1 MLELKV
7 LTEMYLLR
15 DILQTN
21 KDLGGERVF
30 TGIVEEMGSVKNIV
44 YGSSSIK
51 LFIECATVI
60 EGTVKGDSIA
70 VNGICLTV
78 TELGEKW
85 FAADVMPETM
95 RKTGLEKLKPGRKV
109 NLERALRL
117 ADRLGGHIV
126 SGHIDGTGT
135 ITGLKKEDNAVLITI
150 TAPKQ
155 IMKYIVQKGSVALDG
170 TSLTIA
176 EVTSNTFT
184 VSLIPLTRGF
194 TILGS
199 KSIGDEVNIECDII
213 GKYVEKMLKGEI
225 LESEHLSAEFLR
237 EHGFM

>member
-1 MLELKV
+1 M
-7 LTEMYLLR
+7 
-15 DILQTN
+15 
-21 KDLGGERVF
+21 F
-30 TGIVEEMGSVKNIV
+30 TGIIEEMGSVKKII

-51 LFIECATVI
+51 LSIECSTVI

-78 TELGEKW
+78 TELGKNW
-85 FAADVMPETM
+85 FMADVMPETM
-95 RKTGLEKLKPGRKV
+95 RKTGLEKLKPGGKV

-150 TAPKQ
+150 TAPEQ
-155 IMKYIVQKGSVALDG
+155 IMKYIVPKGSVALDG
-170 TSLTIA
+170 TSLTIT
-176 EVTSNTFT
+176 ELTTDTFT

-194 TILGS
+194 TILGF
-199 KSIGDEVNIECDII
+199 KSIGDRVNIECDII
-213 GKYVEKMLKGEI
+213 GKYVEKMIRGKTIEA
-225 LESEHLSAEFLR
+225 ETAEKDLSTEFLR

>member
-1 MLELKV
+1 M
-7 LTEMYLLR
+7 
-15 DILQTN
+15 
-21 KDLGGERVF
+21 F

-51 LFIECATVI
+51 LSIECTTVI

-78 TELGEKW
+78 TELGGNW
-85 FAADVMPETM
+85 FTADVMPETM
-95 RKTGLEKLKPGRKV
+95 RKTGLEKLKPGKKV

-126 SGHIDGTGT
+126 SGHIDGTGI
-135 ITGLKKEDNAVLITI
+135 ITELKKEDNAALITI
-150 TAPKQ
+150 TAPEQ
-155 IMKYIVQKGSVALDG
+155 IMKYIVQKGSVSLDG

-176 EVTSNTFT
+176 ELTSSTFT

-199 KSIGDEVNIECDII
+199 KSIGDGVNIECDII
-213 GKYVEKMLKGEI
+213 GKYVEKMLKGEP
-225 LESEHLSAEFLR
+225 LESESLKGNLSAEFLR
-237 EHGFM
+237 GHGFM

>member
-1 MLELKV
+1 M
-7 LTEMYLLR
+7 
-15 DILQTN
+15 
-21 KDLGGERVF
+21 F

-51 LFIECATVI
+51 LSIECTTVI

-78 TELGEKW
+78 TELGGNW
-85 FAADVMPETM
+85 FTADVMPETM
-95 RKTGLEKLKPGRKV
+95 RKTGLEKLKPGGKV

-117 ADRLGGHIV
+117 TDRLGGHIV

-150 TAPKQ
+150 TAPEQ
-155 IMKYIVQKGSVALDG
+155 IMKYIVQKGSVALEG

-176 EVTSNTFT
+176 ELTSNTFT

-194 TILGS
+194 TILGT
-199 KSIGDEVNIECDII
+199 KSIGDRVNIECDII
-213 GKYVEKMLKGEI
+213 GKYVEKMLKGET
-225 LESEHLSAEFLR
+225 LESKPSKKDLSAEFLR

>member
-1 MLELKV
+1 M
-7 LTEMYLLR
+7 
-15 DILQTN
+15 
-21 KDLGGERVF
+21 F

-51 LFIECATVI
+51 LSIECTTVI

-78 TELGEKW
+78 TELGENW
-85 FAADVMPETM
+85 FTADVMPETM
-95 RKTGLEKLKPGRKV
+95 RKTGLEKLKPGGKV

-117 ADRLGGHIV
+117 TDRLGGHIV
-126 SGHIDGTGT
+126 SGHIDGTGS

-150 TAPKQ
+150 TAPEQ

-176 EVTSNTFT
+176 ELTSNTFT

-194 TILGS
+194 TILGT
-199 KSIGDEVNIECDII
+199 KSIGDRVNIECDII
-213 GKYVEKMLKGEI
+213 GKYVEKMLKGET
-225 LESEHLSAEFLR
+225 LESEPSKKDLSAEFLR

>member
-1 MLELKV
+1 M
-7 LTEMYLLR
+7 
-15 DILQTN
+15 QTN
-21 KDLGGERVF
+21 SDWEVTGVF

-51 LFIECATVI
+51 LSIECTTVI

-78 TELGEKW
+78 TELGGNW
-85 FAADVMPETM
+85 FTADVMPETI
-95 RKTGLEKLKPGRKV
+95 RKTGLEKLKPGGKV

-117 ADRLGGHIV
+117 TGRLGGHIV

-150 TAPKQ
+150 TAPEQ

-176 EVTSNTFT
+176 DLTTNNFT

-194 TILGS
+194 TILGF
-199 KSIGDEVNIECDII
+199 KSIGDKVNIECDVI
-213 GKYVEKMLKGEI
+213 GKYVEKMITGRTV
-225 LESEHLSAEFLR
+225 ESESAERELSAEFLR

>member
-1 MLELKV
+1 M
-7 LTEMYLLR
+7 
-15 DILQTN
+15 
-21 KDLGGERVF
+21 F

-51 LFIECATVI
+51 LSIECTTVI

-78 TELGEKW
+78 TELGENW

-95 RKTGLEKLKPGRKV
+95 RKTGLEKLKPGGKV

-117 ADRLGGHIV
+117 TDRLGGHIV

-150 TAPKQ
+150 TAPEQ

-176 EVTSNTFT
+176 ELTSNTFT

-194 TILGS
+194 TILGT
-199 KSIGDEVNIECDII
+199 KSIGDRVNIECDII
-213 GKYVEKMLKGEI
+213 GKYVEKMLKGET
-225 LESEHLSAEFLR
+225 LESEPSKRDLSAEFLR

>member
-1 MLELKV
+1 M
-7 LTEMYLLR
+7 
-15 DILQTN
+15 
-21 KDLGGERVF
+21 F
-30 TGIVEEMGSVKNIV
+30 TGIVEEMGSVKKII

-51 LFIECATVI
+51 LSIECKTVI

-78 TELGEKW
+78 TELGENW
-85 FAADVMPETM
+85 FTADVMPETM
-95 RKTGLEKLKPGRKV
+95 RKTGLEKLKPSGKV

-150 TAPKQ
+150 TAPEQ

-176 EVTSNTFT
+176 ELTSNTFM

-199 KSIGDEVNIECDII
+199 KSIGDRVNIECDII

-225 LESEHLSAEFLR
+225 LESEPSKSDLSAEFLR
-237 EHGFM
+237 EHGFV

>member
-1 MLELKV
+1 M
-7 LTEMYLLR
+7 
-15 DILQTN
+15 
-21 KDLGGERVF
+21 F
-30 TGIVEEMGSVKNIV
+30 TGIIEEMGSVKKII

-51 LFIECATVI
+51 LSIECSTVI

-78 TELGEKW
+78 TELGKNW
-85 FAADVMPETM
+85 FMADVMPETM
-95 RKTGLEKLKPGRKV
+95 RKTGLEKLKPGGKV

-150 TAPKQ
+150 TAPEQ
-155 IMKYIVQKGSVALDG
+155 IMKYIVPKGSVALDG

-176 EVTSNTFT
+176 ELTTDTFT

-194 TILGS
+194 TILGF
-199 KSIGDEVNIECDII
+199 KSIGDRVNIECDII
-213 GKYVEKMLKGEI
+213 GKYVEKMIRGKTIEA
-225 LESEHLSAEFLR
+225 ETAEKDLSTEFLR

>member
-1 MLELKV
+1 M
-7 LTEMYLLR
+7 
-15 DILQTN
+15 
-21 KDLGGERVF
+21 F

-51 LFIECATVI
+51 LSIECTTVI

-78 TELGEKW
+78 TELGGNW
-85 FAADVMPETM
+85 FTADVMPETM
-95 RKTGLEKLKPGRKV
+95 RKTGLEKLKPGKKV

-126 SGHIDGTGT
+126 SGHIDGTGI
-135 ITGLKKEDNAVLITI
+135 ITELKKEDNAVLITI
-150 TAPKQ
+150 TAPEQ
-155 IMKYIVQKGSVALDG
+155 IMKYIVQKGSVSLDG

-176 EVTSNTFT
+176 ELTSSTFT

-199 KSIGDEVNIECDII
+199 KSIGDRVNIECDII
-213 GKYVEKMLKGEI
+213 GKYVEKMLKGEP
-225 LESEHLSAEFLR
+225 LESEPSRSNLSAEFLR

>member
-1 MLELKV
+1 M
-7 LTEMYLLR
+7 
-15 DILQTN
+15 
-21 KDLGGERVF
+21 F

-51 LFIECATVI
+51 LSIECTTVI

-78 TELGEKW
+78 TELGENW
-85 FAADVMPETM
+85 FTADVMPETM
-95 RKTGLEKLKPGRKV
+95 RKTGLEKLKPGGKV

-117 ADRLGGHIV
+117 TDRLGGHIV
-126 SGHIDGTGT
+126 SGHIDGTGS

-176 EVTSNTFT
+176 ELTSNTFT

-194 TILGS
+194 TILGT
-199 KSIGDEVNIECDII
+199 KSIGDRVNIECDII
-213 GKYVEKMLKGEI
+213 GKYVEKMLKGET
-225 LESEHLSAEFLR
+225 LESEPSKKDLSAEFLR